1 MRETELAVIHWP
13 QLTLTRSVGAVP
25 MFRKHFEGHKAA
37 EHGDG
42 SDGAAGQ
49 LGAERVLTQ
58 IRIETLGVISRKRGF
73 GFAERKVSI
82 NAAAGRVAYA
92 EFSKGVYVYDVADLD
107 GSERPLLVDS
117 TGLSDGMNFSPSGR
131 YLALPR
137 STAATVVTPA
147 YNVNGVICDLETGK
161 SHILLSGRN
170 AGLAGSHGAYG
181 IVIDAT
187 DSLVAVADLADG
199 LHVRRLKDWGDPSVP
214 VLQVLQKWG
223 SGALAWSA
231 DGKTLYHQGGKQER
245 QGYVQ
250 KVGVLR
256 CTSPS
261 ELSFEVTGS
270 MVIPA
275 KKPLRGF
282 GLRGLAV
289 ADEAGLLAVGGDK
302 GADAIHVFDLAT
314 STEVCHGVTPNAATP
329 FLRFSGPGDH
339 LLSVSTDNILRLWSV
354 ASGPEGRTMQLEGTQ
369 QFFGKIVAVDARPGS
384 EFDILMV
391 AVVKG
396 AAEVYRVSLPIAN

>member
-1 MRETELAVIHWP
+1 
-13 QLTLTRSVGAVP
+13 
-25 MFRKHFEGHKAA
+25 MFRKHSEGHKAA
-37 EHGDG
+37 EPGDG
-42 SDGAAGQ
+42 SDGAADQ

-58 IRIETLGVISRKRGF
+58 IRIETLGVIPRKKGF
-73 GFAERKVSI
+73 GVGPPMVSI

-107 GSERPLLVDS
+107 GSERRLEVDS
-117 TGLSDGMNFSPSGR
+117 TGLSGGMNFSPSGR
-131 YLALPR
+131 YLTLPR
-137 STAATVVTPA
+137 STAAVMGGTPA
-147 YNVNGVICDLETGK
+147 YRVNGVICDLETGK
-161 SHILLSGRN
+161 SQTLLSGRN

-187 DSLVAVADLADG
+187 DSLVAVADLDDR

-214 VLQVLQKWG
+214 VLQVLQKWY

-231 DGKTLYHQGGKQER
+231 DGKTLYHQGAHAER

-270 MVIPA
+270 MVVPA

-314 STEVCHGVTPNAATP
+314 STEVCHGVTPHAATP
-329 FLRFSGPGDH
+329 FLRFSGQGDH

-391 AVVKG
+391 AVVNG
-396 AAEVYRVSLPIAN
+396 AAEVYRVSLPMAS